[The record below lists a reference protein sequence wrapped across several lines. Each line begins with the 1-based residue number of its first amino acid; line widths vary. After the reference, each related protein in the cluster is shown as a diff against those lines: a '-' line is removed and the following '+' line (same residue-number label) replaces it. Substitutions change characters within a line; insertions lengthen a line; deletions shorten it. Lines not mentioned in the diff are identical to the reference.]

1 MVLVAAVWTDHSSSG
16 LVGYESLSFKVM
28 FEVTNICLWQSM
40 DQRQTVNI
48 PSFALIKLKV
58 KYPLQFVKILCQ
70 ALIVLVG
77 IDVSVFQQ

>member
-16 LVGYESLSFKVM
+16 LVGCESLSFKVM
-28 FEVTNICLWQSM
+28 FEVKNICLWQGM